1 MSEICGKLNNFN
13 NVNSDVDKVNIENV
27 DILGVFE
34 NIYQSVNSD
43 ICDLELCELTI
54 LQNFRLMG
62 KSLPQFLDEVNLE
75 K

>member
-13 NVNSDVDKVNIENV
+13 NENSDVDNVNIENV

-34 NIYQSVNSD
+34 SIYQSVNSD

-54 LQNFRLMG
+54 FQNFRLVG
-62 KSLPQFLDEVNLE
+62 KSLPQFLDEVYLE

>member
-1 MSEICGKLNNFN
+1 MSEICDKLNNFN
-13 NVNSDVDKVNIENV
+13 NENFNVDNNIENI

-34 NIYQSVNSD
+34 TIYQSVNSD

-54 LQNFRLMG
+54 FQNFRLVG
-62 KSLPQFLDEVNLE
+62 KSLPQFLDECDME

>member
-1 MSEICGKLNNFN
+1 MSEICDKINNFN
-13 NVNSDVDKVNIENV
+13 NENFNVDNNIENI

-34 NIYQSVNSD
+34 TIYQSVNSD

-54 LQNFRLMG
+54 FQNFRLVG
-62 KSLPQFLDEVNLE
+62 KSLPQFLDESDVE

>member
-1 MSEICGKLNNFN
+1 MSEICDKLNNFN
-13 NVNSDVDKVNIENV
+13 NENFNVDNNIENI

-34 NIYQSVNSD
+34 TIYQSVNSD

-54 LQNFRLMG
+54 FQNFRLVG
-62 KSLPQFLDEVNLE
+62 KSLPQFLDESDVE